1 MDHHFVHP
9 LGVQAVEEKEQFGI
23 DGGEGGHN
31 DEIWRKNSYFVVIR
45 LGVQKIPT
53 FAHQLD

>member
-1 MDHHFVHP
+1 M
-9 LGVQAVEEKEQFGI
+9 QAVEVKEEVGV
-23 DGGEGGHN
+23 DGGESGHA

-45 LGVQKIPT
+45 LGVQKIPI

>member
-1 MDHHFVHP
+1 M
-9 LGVQAVEEKEQFGI
+9 QAVEEKEQFGI